1 MGAGYVIQGW
11 CLTNLYLWQNR
22 MEFHMVFLI
31 LWYNVRVPN
40 Y

>member
-22 MEFHMVFLI
+22 MEFHTVFLI